1 MLGVGLGAAEVGTL
15 RRVSKTTNRL
25 VPVYV
30 QREYD
35 DISRPRRLFT
45 EPDTMGQFSPPPGF
59 VPGRKLIEAE
69 GGTLPTEPNP

>member
-1 MLGVGLGAAEVGTL
+1 MLGVGLGRAEIGTL

-30 QREYD
+30 VREYD

-45 EPDTMGQFSPPPGF
+45 EPDTMGQFSPPTGF
-59 VPGRKLIEAE
+59 TPGRALIEAQ
-69 GGTLPTEPNP
+69 GGTVVVEPNP